1 MTPTIDA
8 IAIPKK
14 NESGM
19 PRARQ
24 CKAYITS
31 DMRSV
36 QVVFLAPEN
45 NSGEIKTADIINVSI
60 KRARNDHIP
69 GVVGR
74 TTCSSRLC
82 SVLPTTLLFVF
93 SSPPSALAP

>member
-1 MTPTIDA
+1 MA
-8 IAIPKK
+8 VPKK

-19 PRARQ
+19 LRARE
-24 CKAYITS
+24 CEAYITS

-36 QVVFLAPEN
+36 QVVFLASEN
-45 NSGEIKTADIINVSI
+45 NSGEIRTADVVSMNI
-60 KRARNDHIP
+60 KRASDDHIP

-82 SVLPTTLLFVF
+82 SGLLTI
-93 SSPPSALAP
+93 S